1 MGIITGLVLM
11 FSFTF
16 SALVYL
22 VRDVDRGISH
32 RAPAQAIAFQAARAG
47 AQQIDPQSLRT
58 GDPATVQLDPLAA
71 DRAAR
76 AAVAESLESEAMTAM
91 SQGHTQRL
99 RVVEIVVSVDQVEVR
114 VEIQDGARVATGH
127 GVARSV
133 VGP

>member
-32 RAPAQAIAFQAARAG
+32 RAPAQAVAFQAARAG
-47 AQQIDPQSLRT
+47 AQQIDVHSLRLGNPT
-58 GDPATVQLDPLAA
+58 TVRLDPVAA
-71 DRAAR
+71 ERAAR
-76 AAVAESLESEAMTAM
+76 SALAQSLTSEAMSDPTRKL
-91 SQGHTQRL
+91 Q
-99 RVVEIVVSVDQVEVR
+99 VVEIAVGIDQVAVR
-114 VEIQDGARVATGH
+114 VEIRDGNRVVTGF

>member
-1 MGIITGLVLM
+1 MGVITGLVVM

-32 RAPAQAIAFQAARAG
+32 RAPAQAVAFQAARSG

-58 GDPATVQLDPLAA
+58 GQAEMVRLDPVAA
-71 DRAAR
+71 ERAAR
-76 AAVAESLESEAMTAM
+76 EAVMQSMRSQALEDS
-91 SQGHTQRL
+91 GQRVQ
-99 RVVEIVVSVDQVEVR
+99 VVEIVVGADQVEVH
-114 VEIQDGARVATGH
+114 VEIRDGARVATGY

>member
-1 MGIITGLVLM
+1 MGIITGLVVM

-32 RAPAQAIAFQAARAG
+32 RAPAQAVAFQAARSG

-58 GDPATVQLDPLAA
+58 GQPEMVRLDPVAA
-71 DRAAR
+71 ERAAR
-76 AAVAESLESEAMTAM
+76 EAV
-91 SQGHTQRL
+91 SQSMRSQALDDPGQRVQ
-99 RVVEIVVSVDQVEVR
+99 VVEIVVGTHQVEVH
-114 VEIQDGARVATGH
+114 VEIRDGARVATGY
-127 GVARSV
+127 GVAHSV